1 MRDMLIDQKDVF
13 YYITLMNENYA
24 QPNLLEHAKA
34 DLLQGC
40 YRLMQLAPDNQPSST
55 QPPKAITLMG
65 SGAILT
71 EVIQAGERL
80 CAQGV
85 AVDIYSVTSWSEL
98 SRNGHH
104 YFQHRLFGAPTGSKA
119 LELPFVTRQLSQSP
133 GPILAAS
140 DYVRAVPESIRAF
153 VPEGRAYL
161 ALGTDGFGRSD
172 TRARL
177 REHFRVNAASIEH
190 AALNMLGLAA

>member
-1 MRDMLIDQKDVF
+1 
-13 YYITLMNENYA
+13 
-24 QPNLLEHAKA
+24 
-34 DLLQGC
+34 
-40 YRLMQLAPDNQPSST
+40 
-55 QPPKAITLMG
+55 MG

-71 EVIQAGERL
+71 EVIQAGEQL
-80 CAQGV
+80 SAQGV

-98 SRNGHH
+98 SRNGHQ
-104 YFQHRLFGAPTGSKA
+104 YFQHRLFDAPTGSKA
-119 LELPFVTRQLSQSP
+119 LELPFVTRQLSQSA

-177 REHFRVNAASIEH
+177 REHFKVNAASIEH